1 MNFNLIDLG
10 QEGSREHAGTP
21 GNPRG
26 PSFLKK
32 NDDFRV
38 PDHSINQFSKNHD
51 VKKLNFTVSS
61 MKHLSVDYEIFSIH
75 VEYLQ
80 MRCILTFW

>member
-1 MNFNLIDLG
+1 MSMRG
-10 QEGSREHAGTP
+10 
-21 GNPRG
+21 PRG
-26 PSFLKK
+26 PSGTLNSKK
-32 NDDFRV
+32 KSDFRV

-51 VKKLNFTVSS
+51 VKKLNFMVSS

-80 MRCILTFW
+80 MR